1 MTQPITFNKYIA
13 SIYRQSKHDFN
24 EQIAAL
30 DLRATTGDLLLFVA
44 DHPGLHNGNC
54 PSNGTDPSLSPWLTR
69 LNH

>member
-44 DHPGLHNGNC
+44 DHPDSHNGKL
-54 PSNGTDPSLSPWLTR
+54 PIKWYWTPVWSLVTYAP
-69 LNH
+69 